1 MAKVRKTKRF
11 SIELAH
17 KHPTYLFVFGDN
29 LVGNGQ
35 GGQAIIRYCKN
46 SFGIPTKKLP
56 SSLPD
61 SFFNDDQFDFN
72 VEKIKESVDQLVSL
86 SDNFEFIVFPE
97 DGLGTGLA
105 QLPEK
110 APKTYR
116 FLVECINS
124 NFGQVYQV

>member
-61 SFFNDDQFDFN
+61 SFFNDD
-72 VEKIKESVDQLVSL
+72 
-86 SDNFEFIVFPE
+86 NFEFIVFPE